1 MEDCRPGEQ
10 RRGQASLEAVLDHYG
25 IRHSTTLR
33 SQMTNCLFH
42 EDRTPS
48 LSLDLGKGVFHC
60 HSCGAGGDALTM
72 MMMKEGSTIEEQESL
87 QPLSDLQLETLEEA
101 TAAYQAAV
109 TREAAHYLAG
119 RGIDK
124 AVATGHRLGV
134 VADPMPGHERF
145 RGWLAIPY
153 LDKDGQPLTIRF
165 RCLQQH
171 DHRDLGHGKYMSLP
185 DDIPRMFNIGA
196 IHRAGDEIHVTEGEL
211 DALVLTKIGLPA
223 VAVPGAHLW
232 KPRHRVMLAGFNRV
246 WVGATPTTRVP
257 TSPTRSRAR

>member
-1 MEDCRPGEQ
+1 M
-10 RRGQASLEAVLDHYG
+10 
-25 IRHSTTLR
+25 
-33 SQMTNCLFH
+33 
-42 EDRTPS
+42 
-48 LSLDLGKGVFHC
+48 
-60 HSCGAGGDALTM
+60 
-72 MMMKEGSTIEEQESL
+72 
-87 QPLSDLQLETLEEA
+87 QPLSDSQLETLEEA

-246 WVGATPTTRVP
+246 WVWGDPDDAGADFTNKI
-257 TSPTRSRAR
+257 TRSLMRAKGVRLRTGDVTEVYVQGGAEAVLSLLPDRSV